1 MAKSILNVE
10 PRVRTGKG
18 GSRKVR
24 ADGLV
29 PAVVYGKGIETL
41 NLRVDPKALQQATAT
56 EAGWN
61 TLITLKGD
69 GPFDGKVVV
78 LKDMQV
84 DAIRRE
90 PKHVDFYALDLKKKI
105 AFMVPVSPQ
114 GKSKG
119 EKEGGTLQMVR
130 HELELLCLPT
140 NIPTS
145 IDVNIEELEVG
156 DAVHIDEVTLPEGVE
171 SQHDV
176 NFTVLTVVSRM
187 AEEVEE
193 TEEEE
198 ALEGEVAEGEVAE
211 GEVAEEGSEE
221 AKES

>member
-1 MAKSILNVE
+1 MAKSVLNVE

-18 GSRKVR
+18 GARKVR

-69 GPFDGKVVV
+69 GPYDGKVVV
-78 LKDMQV
+78 LKDMQI

-90 PKHVDFYALDLKKKI
+90 PKHVDFYALDMKKKI

-119 EKEGGTLQMVR
+119 EKEGGTLQLVR
-130 HELELLCLPT
+130 HELEVFCLPT
-140 NIPTS
+140 NIPPS
-145 IDVNIEELEVG
+145 IEINVEELEVG
-156 DAVHIDEVTLPEGVE
+156 DAVHIDEVSFPEGAE
-171 SQHDV
+171 SRHDV

-193 TEEEE
+193 VEEEE
-198 ALEGEVAEGEVAE
+198 LLEGEL
-211 GEVAEEGSEE
+211 AEEGSEE
-221 AKES
+221 AEQGSEEAEEA

>member
-1 MAKSILNVE
+1 MAKSVLNVE

-69 GPFDGKVVV
+69 GPYDGKVVV
-78 LKDMQV
+78 LKDMQI
-84 DAIRRE
+84 DAIRRQ

-119 EKEGGTLQMVR
+119 EKEGGTLQLVR
-130 HELELLCLPT
+130 HELEVFCLPT
-140 NIPTS
+140 NIPHS
-145 IDVNIEELEVG
+145 IEINVEELEVG
-156 DAVHIDEVTLPEGVE
+156 DAVHIDEVSFPEGAE
-171 SQHDV
+171 SRHDV

-198 ALEGEVAEGEVAE
+198 LLEGEL
-211 GEVAEEGSEE
+211 AEEGSEE
-221 AKES
+221 AEEGSEEAEEA

>member
-1 MAKSILNVE
+1 
-10 PRVRTGKG
+10 
-18 GSRKVR
+18 
-24 ADGLV
+24 LV
-29 PAVVYGKGIETL
+29 PAVVYGKGIEAI

-78 LKDMQV
+78 LKDMQI

-130 HELELLCLPT
+130 HELELFCLPT
-140 NIPTS
+140 DIPPS
-145 IDVNIEELEVG
+145 IEINVEDLEVG
-156 DAVHIDEVTLPEGVE
+156 DVVHIDEVTLPEGVE
-171 SQHDV
+171 SKHDV
-176 NFTVLTVVSRM
+176 NFTVLTVVGRM

-198 ALEGEVAEGEVAE
+198 ALEGVAGE
-211 GEVAEEGSEE
+211 AEEAAEEVSEE
-221 AKES
+221 AEEE

>member
-1 MAKSILNVE
+1 MANSVLNVE

-18 GSRKVR
+18 GARKVR

-41 NLRVDPKALQQATAT
+41 NLRVDPKALQAATAT

-78 LKDMQV
+78 LKDMQI

-90 PKHVDFYALDLKKKI
+90 PKHIDFYALDLKKKI

-119 EKEGGTLQMVR
+119 EKEGGTLQLIR
-130 HELELLCLPT
+130 HELELFCLPT
-140 NIPTS
+140 DIPPS
-145 IDVNIEELEVG
+145 IEINVEALDVG
-156 DAVHIDEVTLPEGVE
+156 DVVHIDEVELPAGVE
-171 SQHDV
+171 SKHDV
-176 NFTVLTVVSRM
+176 NFTVLTVVGRM

-193 TEEEE
+193 VEEEE
-198 ALEGEVAEGEVAE
+198 AVEG
-211 GEVAEEGSEE
+211 VAEEGEAAADEEGAEETEE
-221 AKES
+221 A

>member
-1 MAKSILNVE
+1 MAKSVLNVE

-29 PAVVYGKGIETL
+29 PAVVYGKGMEAL

-78 LKDMQV
+78 LKDMQI

-119 EKEGGTLQMVR
+119 EKEGGTLQLVR
-130 HELELLCLPT
+130 HELELFCLPT
-140 NIPTS
+140 DIPPS
-145 IDVNIEELEVG
+145 IEINVEELEVG
-156 DAVHIDEVTLPEGVE
+156 DVVHIDEVTLPEGVE
-171 SQHDV
+171 SKHDV
-176 NFTVLTVVSRM
+176 NFTVLTVVGRM
-187 AEEVEE
+187 AEEVEAA
-193 TEEEE
+193 EEEE
-198 ALEGEVAEGEVAE
+198 ALEGVAVEGEEA
-211 GEVAEEGSEE
+211 AEEASEE
-221 AKES
+221 AEEA

>member
-1 MAKSILNVE
+1 MAKSVLNVE

-78 LKDMQV
+78 LKDMQI

-119 EKEGGTLQMVR
+119 EKEGGTLQLVR
-130 HELELLCLPT
+130 HELEVFCLPT
-140 NIPTS
+140 NIPHS
-145 IDVNIEELEVG
+145 IEINVEELEVG
-156 DAVHIDEVTLPEGVE
+156 DAVHIDEVSFPEGAE
-171 SQHDV
+171 SRHDV

-198 ALEGEVAEGEVAE
+198 LLEGEL
-211 GEVAEEGSEE
+211 AEEGSEE
-221 AKES
+221 AEEGSEEAEEA